1 MQISYQPERPVFR
14 EEEDLSVIKLGQLSV
29 GMYRNFKIVAGER
42 LLQKLFKSRVGKNLF
57 PMEHIPLG
65 DSK

>member
-14 EEEDLSVIKLGQLSV
+14 EEKDLSVIKLGQLSI
-29 GMYRNFKIVAGER
+29 GMYKNFKPVAGER
-42 LLQKLFKSRVGKNLF
+42 LLQEPFLSRGGKNLF
-57 PMEHIPLG
+57 PMEYIPLG